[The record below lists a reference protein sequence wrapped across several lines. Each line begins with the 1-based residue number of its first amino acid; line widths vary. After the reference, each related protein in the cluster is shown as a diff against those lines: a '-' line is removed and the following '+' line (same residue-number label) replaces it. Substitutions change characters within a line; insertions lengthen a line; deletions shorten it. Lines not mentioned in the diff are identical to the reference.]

1 MVGKSVG
8 LRKEVIECTTV
19 DRIISR
25 KLKENTKAG
34 GGRQWEGEIGEGRQ
48 MHHDT
53 NCIDSWNEYEA
64 KDERSFTSLIAMQS
78 LVPDHAF
85 MPHMKAMCVP
95 FHTAY
100 SGLICSK

>member
-1 MVGKSVG
+1 MVSKSVG

-34 GGRQWEGEIGEGRQ
+34 GGRQWEGEVGEGRQ

-53 NCIDSWNEYEA
+53 NCIDSWNEYCLCVL
-64 KDERSFTSLIAMQS
+64 LIVRMTLSQ
-78 LVPDHAF
+78 
-85 MPHMKAMCVP
+85 
-95 FHTAY
+95 
-100 SGLICSK
+100 CSYCRVFQKLRKYGED